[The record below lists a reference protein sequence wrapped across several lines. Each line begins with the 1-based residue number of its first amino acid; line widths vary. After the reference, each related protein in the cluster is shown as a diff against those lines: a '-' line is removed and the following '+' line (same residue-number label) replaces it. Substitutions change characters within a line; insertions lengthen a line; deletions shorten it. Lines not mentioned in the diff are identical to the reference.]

1 MKNNIMKEQ
10 NIQSFTEYESVTEN
24 NSLDNIITFNILYNG
39 KKIQIPFNK
48 YYQFNDFYSQ
58 IEEMIPRTIKLKLY
72 EIKYKNKD
80 INPKDERLMSQII
93 NENDNEPCFIL
104 RKKKNFIKPI
114 SKSKTFILIKNLPSF
129 IEISNIIR
137 KFLQS
142 LKDGIDFSVDYKNEC
157 CIINFNNNEIN
168 FSFIAYLTKLKF
180 SNQILRKI
188 KISLEYNKFENIY
201 KNKNNFVNLN
211 SLYSTNCKSITNI
224 FNENTI
230 TNYSKVILKSKN
242 RRLISEKLPSIIN
255 SNKIKKMKRNFSN

>member
-1 MKNNIMKEQ
+1 MKDQ

-104 RKKKNFIKPI
+104 RKKKFYKTNFKVKNIHFNK
-114 SKSKTFILIKNLPSF
+114 KFTFF
-129 IEISNIIR
+129 
-137 KFLQS
+137 
-142 LKDGIDFSVDYKNEC
+142 Y
-157 CIINFNNNEIN
+157 
-168 FSFIAYLTKLKF
+168 
-180 SNQILRKI
+180 
-188 KISLEYNKFENIY
+188 
-201 KNKNNFVNLN
+201 
-211 SLYSTNCKSITNI
+211 
-224 FNENTI
+224 
-230 TNYSKVILKSKN
+230 
-242 RRLISEKLPSIIN
+242 
-255 SNKIKKMKRNFSN
+255 RNFKYN